1 MTRCL
6 LYRACPPGI
15 MAAVAPAI
23 DVLLFDLGGVLV
35 DFSGVEDLMP
45 LLPVAAP
52 AEDVKARWVAC
63 SISNAFGTGQL
74 SAADFARR
82 FTERWAIPMEPDAF
96 LREWRTWTRGWLPGA
111 TELLDSL
118 RPRYRLAAL
127 SNCNEVH
134 WDVLCGEL
142 GLLDH
147 VDLAI
152 SSHQVGTRKPDPAIY
167 RHALATLGVP
177 ADRVLFF
184 DDASGNVEA
193 AQALGMR
200 GHVTAGPDAIR
211 LALIADGLIPG

>member
-1 MTRCL
+1 
-6 LYRACPPGI
+6 

-111 TELLDSL
+111 TELLDGL

-134 WDVLCGEL
+134 WDVLCGKL

>member
-1 MTRCL
+1 
-6 LYRACPPGI
+6 

-74 SAADFARR
+74 SA
-82 FTERWAIPMEPDAF
+82 
-96 LREWRTWTRGWLPGA
+96 
-111 TELLDSL
+111 
-118 RPRYRLAAL
+118 
-127 SNCNEVH
+127 
-134 WDVLCGEL
+134 
-142 GLLDH
+142 LLDH

>member
-1 MTRCL
+1 M
-6 LYRACPPGI
+6 
-15 MAAVAPAI
+15 
-23 DVLLFDLGGVLV
+23 GGV
-35 DFSGVEDLMP
+35 
-45 LLPVAAP
+45 
-52 AEDVKARWVAC
+52 
-63 SISNAFGTGQL
+63 
-74 SAADFARR
+74 
-82 FTERWAIPMEPDAF
+82 RWAIPMEPDAF

-111 TELLDSL
+111 TELLDGL

>member
-1 MTRCL
+1 MTAAPTLSRL
-6 LYRACPPGI
+6 PTRYHG
-15 MAAVAPAI
+15 AVAPAVE
-23 DVLLFDLGGVLV
+23 VLLFDLGGVLV
-35 DFSGVEDLMP
+35 DFSGVEDLIP
-45 LLPVAAP
+45 LLPTGAP
-52 AEDVKARWVAC
+52 ADEVKARWVAC
-63 SISNAFGTGQL
+63 PTSNAFGTGQL
-74 SAADFARR
+74 GAADFARR
-82 FTERWAIPMEPDAF
+82 FTESWEISMEPDAF

-147 VDLAI
+147 LDLAI
-152 SSHQVGTRKPDPAIY
+152 SSHQVGTRKPDPTIY
-167 RHALATLGVP
+167 RHALAKLGVA

-184 DDASGNVEA
+184 DDARGNVEA

-200 GHVTAGPDAIR
+200 AHVTDGPAAVR
-211 LALIADGLIPG
+211 RALVADGLIPA